1 MSDTYYE
8 YTFEFYIGS
17 NLFYKA
23 SKLREELKNILKSN
37 HSESITR
44 INQITREK
52 EEIKLENDEVP
63 KRPLYSFSI
72 GLIEN
77 KKNDEDNNDE
87 GNKDKKRSPSKEK
100 RGLVKLTLRT
110 LKELDDSEK
119 NEIKEEMKFKA
130 EINKRKKNNRYQEL
144 NKNRLDVIVESL
156 TIKEEVKDRICSI
169 KTSSPFYYDLTKINS
184 NKQKISKKWRR
195 GERVE
200 IELPTKEE
208 LEEKI
213 EKSLIGRYG
222 LGKSNFKVIELDN
235 KFKRAY
241 ITYNKTNKYKKIKS
255 EPTEYKDKS
264 YLKILNLKYNELNNI
279 KGENQ
284 RKNYKKNL
292 LKTNIHG
299 VAKFKIKFMNVP
311 PEIMTKIMVQGLG
324 GKAGIGMGFLWREE
338 E

>member
-37 HSESITR
+37 HSESITK
-44 INQITREK
+44 INQITGEK
-52 EEIKLENDEVP
+52 EEIKLKNDQVP

-77 KKNDEDNNDE
+77 KKNDKN
-87 GNKDKKRSPSKEK
+87 NKDKKINPSKEK

-119 NEIKEEMKFKA
+119 NEIKKGMKFKA
-130 EINKRKKNNRYQEL
+130 EINKRKKNNQYQEL
-144 NKNRLDVIVESL
+144 YKNRLDVIMESS
-156 TIKEEVKDRICSI
+156 TIKDEVKDRICSI

-184 NKQKISKKWRR
+184 NKPKTSKRWEK
-195 GERVE
+195 VE
-200 IELPTKEE
+200 NNNNFELPTKEE

-222 LGKSNFKVIELDN
+222 LEKSNFNIIEFDS
-235 KFKRAY
+235 KKSAY

-255 EPTEYKDKS
+255 EPTKYKNEL
-264 YLKILNLKYNELNNI
+264 YLEILNSKCEKLNSI

-284 RKNYKKNL
+284 KENYKKNL

-299 VAKFKIKFMNVP
+299 VAKFKVKFMNVP

>member
-1 MSDTYYE
+1 
-8 YTFEFYIGS
+8 
-17 NLFYKA
+17 
-23 SKLREELKNILKSN
+23 
-37 HSESITR
+37 
-44 INQITREK
+44 
-52 EEIKLENDEVP
+52 
-63 KRPLYSFSI
+63 
-72 GLIEN
+72 
-77 KKNDEDNNDE
+77 
-87 GNKDKKRSPSKEK
+87 
-100 RGLVKLTLRT
+100 
-110 LKELDDSEK
+110 
-119 NEIKEEMKFKA
+119 MKFKA

>member
-37 HSESITR
+37 HSESITK
-44 INQITREK
+44 INQITGEK

-77 KKNDEDNNDE
+77 KKNDKN
-87 GNKDKKRSPSKEK
+87 NKDKKINPSKEK

-119 NEIKEEMKFKA
+119 NEIKEEMKFNANIK
-130 EINKRKKNNRYQEL
+130 KRERNRNYLVL

-222 LGKSNFKVIELDN
+222 LGKSNFKVIQSDN
-235 KFKRAY
+235 KFEKAY

-255 EPTEYKDKS
+255 EPTEYKDDS

-299 VAKFKIKFMNVP
+299 VAKFKVKFMNVP

>member
-37 HSESITR
+37 HSESITK
-44 INQITREK
+44 INQITGEK
-52 EEIKLENDEVP
+52 EEIKLKNDQDP
-63 KRPLYSFSI
+63 KRPLYSFAI

-77 KKNDEDNNDE
+77 KKNDEND
-87 GNKDKKRSPSKEK
+87 KDKKINPSKEK

-119 NEIKEEMKFKA
+119 NEIKKGMKFKA
-130 EINKRKKNNRYQEL
+130 EINKRKKNNQYQEL
-144 NKNRLDVIVESL
+144 YKNRLDVIMESS
-156 TIKEEVKDRICSI
+156 TIKDEVKDRICSI

-184 NKQKISKKWRR
+184 NKPKTSKRWEK
-195 GERVE
+195 VE
-200 IELPTKEE
+200 NNSDFELPTKEE

-222 LGKSNFKVIELDN
+222 LEKSNFNIIEFDS
-235 KFKRAY
+235 KKSAY

-255 EPTEYKDKS
+255 EPTKYKNEL
-264 YLKILNLKYNELNNI
+264 YLEILNSKCEKLNSI

-284 RKNYKKNL
+284 KENYKKNL

-299 VAKFKIKFMNVP
+299 VAKFKVKFMNVP

>member
-37 HSESITR
+37 HSESITK
-44 INQITREK
+44 INQITGEK
-52 EEIKLENDEVP
+52 EEIKLKNDQDP
-63 KRPLYSFSI
+63 KRPLYSFAI

-77 KKNDEDNNDE
+77 KKNDKN
-87 GNKDKKRSPSKEK
+87 NKDKKINPSKEK

-130 EINKRKKNNRYQEL
+130 EINKRKKNNQYQEL
-144 NKNRLDVIVESL
+144 YKNRLDVIMESS
-156 TIKEEVKDRICSI
+156 TIKDEVKDRICSI

-184 NKQKISKKWRR
+184 NKPKTSKRWEK
-195 GERVE
+195 VE
-200 IELPTKEE
+200 NNSDFELPTKEE

-222 LGKSNFKVIELDN
+222 LEKSNFNIIEFDS
-235 KFKRAY
+235 KKSAY

-255 EPTEYKDKS
+255 EPTKYKNEL
-264 YLKILNLKYNELNNI
+264 YLEILNSKCEKLNSI

-284 RKNYKKNL
+284 KENYKKNL

-299 VAKFKIKFMNVP
+299 VAKFKVKFMSVP

>member
-37 HSESITR
+37 HSESITK
-44 INQITREK
+44 INQITGEK
-52 EEIKLENDEVP
+52 EEIELKNDQVP

-77 KKNDEDNNDE
+77 KKNDKN
-87 GNKDKKRSPSKEK
+87 NKDKKINPSKEK

-119 NEIKEEMKFKA
+119 NEIKEEMKFNANIK
-130 EINKRKKNNRYQEL
+130 KRERNRNYLVL

-222 LGKSNFKVIELDN
+222 LGKSNFKVIQSDN
-235 KFKRAY
+235 KFEKAY

-255 EPTEYKDKS
+255 EPTEYKDDS

-299 VAKFKIKFMNVP
+299 VAKFKVKFMSVP

>member
-1 MSDTYYE
+1 M
-8 YTFEFYIGS
+8 
-17 NLFYKA
+17 
-23 SKLREELKNILKSN
+23 
-37 HSESITR
+37 
-44 INQITREK
+44 
-52 EEIKLENDEVP
+52 
-63 KRPLYSFSI
+63 
-72 GLIEN
+72 
-77 KKNDEDNNDE
+77 
-87 GNKDKKRSPSKEK
+87 
-100 RGLVKLTLRT
+100 
-110 LKELDDSEK
+110 
-119 NEIKEEMKFKA
+119 
-130 EINKRKKNNRYQEL
+130 EINKRKKNNQYQEL
-144 NKNRLDVIVESL
+144 YKNRLDVIMESS
-156 TIKEEVKDRICSI
+156 TIKDEVKDRICSI

-222 LGKSNFKVIELDN
+222 LGKSNFKVIQSDN
-235 KFKRAY
+235 KFEKAY

-255 EPTEYKDKS
+255 EPTKYKNEL
-264 YLKILNLKYNELNNI
+264 YLEILNSKCEKLNSI

-284 RKNYKKNL
+284 KENYKKNL

-299 VAKFKIKFMNVP
+299 VAKFKVKFMNVP

>member
-37 HSESITR
+37 HSESITK
-44 INQITREK
+44 INQITGEK
-52 EEIKLENDEVP
+52 EEIKLKNDQDP
-63 KRPLYSFSI
+63 KRPLYSFAI

-77 KKNDEDNNDE
+77 KKNDEND
-87 GNKDKKRSPSKEK
+87 KDKKINPSKEK

-119 NEIKEEMKFKA
+119 NEIKKEMKFKA

-144 NKNRLDVIVESL
+144 YKNRLDVIVESL

-184 NKQKISKKWRR
+184 NKPKTSKRWEK
-195 GERVE
+195 VE
-200 IELPTKEE
+200 NNSDFELPTKEE

-222 LGKSNFKVIELDN
+222 LEKSNFNIIEFDS
-235 KFKRAY
+235 KKSAY

-255 EPTEYKDKS
+255 EPTKYKNKL
-264 YLKILNLKYNELNNI
+264 YLEILNSKCEKLNSI

-284 RKNYKKNL
+284 KENYKKNL

-299 VAKFKIKFMNVP
+299 VAKFKVKFMNVP

>member
-37 HSESITR
+37 HSESITK
-44 INQITREK
+44 INQITGEK
-52 EEIKLENDEVP
+52 EEIKLKNDQDP
-63 KRPLYSFSI
+63 KRPLYSFAI

-77 KKNDEDNNDE
+77 KKNDEND
-87 GNKDKKRSPSKEK
+87 KDKKINPSKEK

-119 NEIKEEMKFKA
+119 NEIKKGMKFKA
-130 EINKRKKNNRYQEL
+130 EINKRKKNNQYQEL
-144 NKNRLDVIVESL
+144 YKNRLDVIMESS

-184 NKQKISKKWRR
+184 NKPKTSKRWEK
-195 GERVE
+195 VE
-200 IELPTKEE
+200 NNSDFELPTKEE

-222 LGKSNFKVIELDN
+222 LEKSNFNIIEFDS
-235 KFKRAY
+235 KKSAY

-255 EPTEYKDKS
+255 EPTKYKNEL
-264 YLKILNLKYNELNNI
+264 YLEILNSKCEKLNSI

-284 RKNYKKNL
+284 KENYKKNL

-299 VAKFKIKFMNVP
+299 VAKFKVKFMNVP

>member
-37 HSESITR
+37 HSESITK
-44 INQITREK
+44 INQITGEK
-52 EEIKLENDEVP
+52 EEIKLKNDQDP
-63 KRPLYSFSI
+63 KRPLYSFAI

-77 KKNDEDNNDE
+77 KKNDKN
-87 GNKDKKRSPSKEK
+87 NKDKKINPSKEK

-119 NEIKEEMKFKA
+119 IEIKEEMKFNANIK
-130 EINKRKKNNRYQEL
+130 KRERNRNYLVL

-184 NKQKISKKWRR
+184 NKPKTSKRWEK
-195 GERVE
+195 VE
-200 IELPTKEE
+200 NNSDFELPTKEE

-222 LGKSNFKVIELDN
+222 LEKSNFNIIEFDS
-235 KFKRAY
+235 KKSAY

-255 EPTEYKDKS
+255 EPTKYKNEL
-264 YLKILNLKYNELNNI
+264 YLEILNSKCEKLNSI

-284 RKNYKKNL
+284 KENYKKNL

-299 VAKFKIKFMNVP
+299 VAKFKVKFMNVP

>member
-37 HSESITR
+37 HSESITK
-44 INQITREK
+44 INQITGEK

-77 KKNDEDNNDE
+77 KKNDKN
-87 GNKDKKRSPSKEK
+87 NKDKKINPSKEK

-119 NEIKEEMKFKA
+119 NEIKEEMKFNANIK
-130 EINKRKKNNRYQEL
+130 KRERNRNYLVL

-184 NKQKISKKWRR
+184 NKPKTSKRWEK
-195 GERVE
+195 VE
-200 IELPTKEE
+200 NNSDFELPTKEE

-222 LGKSNFKVIELDN
+222 LEKSNFNIIEFDS
-235 KFKRAY
+235 KKSAY

-255 EPTEYKDKS
+255 EPTKYKNEL
-264 YLKILNLKYNELNNI
+264 YLEILNSKCEKLNSI

-284 RKNYKKNL
+284 KENYKKNL

-299 VAKFKIKFMNVP
+299 VAKFKVKFMNVP

>member
-37 HSESITR
+37 HSESITK
-44 INQITREK
+44 INQITGEK
-52 EEIKLENDEVP
+52 EEIKLKNDQDP
-63 KRPLYSFSI
+63 KRPLYSFAI

-77 KKNDEDNNDE
+77 KKNDKN
-87 GNKDKKRSPSKEK
+87 NKDKKINPSKEK

-119 NEIKEEMKFKA
+119 NEIKKGMKFKA
-130 EINKRKKNNRYQEL
+130 EINKRKKNNQYQEL
-144 NKNRLDVIVESL
+144 YKNRLDVIMESS
-156 TIKEEVKDRICSI
+156 TIKDEVKDRICSI

-222 LGKSNFKVIELDN
+222 LGKSNFKVIQSDN
-235 KFKRAY
+235 KFEKAY
-241 ITYNKTNKYKKIKS
+241 ITYNKTNKYKKIES
-255 EPTEYKDKS
+255 EPTEYKDDS

-299 VAKFKIKFMNVP
+299 VAKFKVKFMNVP

>member
-37 HSESITR
+37 HSESITK
-44 INQITREK
+44 INQITGEK
-52 EEIKLENDEVP
+52 EEIELKNDQVP

-77 KKNDEDNNDE
+77 KKNDKN
-87 GNKDKKRSPSKEK
+87 NKDKKINPSKEK

-119 NEIKEEMKFKA
+119 NEIKEEMKFNANIK
-130 EINKRKKNNRYQEL
+130 KRERNRNYLVL

-222 LGKSNFKVIELDN
+222 LGKSNFKVIQSDN
-235 KFKRAY
+235 KFEKAY
-241 ITYNKTNKYKKIKS
+241 ITYNKTNKYKKIES
-255 EPTEYKDKS
+255 EPTEYKDDS

-299 VAKFKIKFMNVP
+299 VAKFKVKFMSVP

>member
-1 MSDTYYE
+1 MK
-8 YTFEFYIGS
+8 F
-17 NLFYKA
+17 NA
-23 SKLREELKNILKSN
+23 NI
-37 HSESITR
+37 
-44 INQITREK
+44 
-52 EEIKLENDEVP
+52 
-63 KRPLYSFSI
+63 
-72 GLIEN
+72 
-77 KKNDEDNNDE
+77 
-87 GNKDKKRSPSKEK
+87 KKRE
-100 RGLVKLTLRT
+100 RNRNYLV
-110 LKELDDSEK
+110 
-119 NEIKEEMKFKA
+119 
-130 EINKRKKNNRYQEL
+130 L

-222 LGKSNFKVIELDN
+222 LGKSNFKVIQSDN
-235 KFKRAY
+235 KFEKAY
-241 ITYNKTNKYKKIKS
+241 ITYNKTNKYKKIES
-255 EPTEYKDKS
+255 EPTEYKDDS

-299 VAKFKIKFMNVP
+299 VAKFKVKFMSVP

>member
-87 GNKDKKRSPSKEK
+87 GNKDKKRSLSKEK

-119 NEIKEEMKFKA
+119 NEIKKEMKFKA

-169 KTSSPFYYDLTKINS
+169 KTSSPFYYDLTKIIVI
-184 NKQKISKKWRR
+184 NKK
-195 GERVE
+195 
-200 IELPTKEE
+200 
-208 LEEKI
+208 
-213 EKSLIGRYG
+213 
-222 LGKSNFKVIELDN
+222 
-235 KFKRAY
+235 
-241 ITYNKTNKYKKIKS
+241 
-255 EPTEYKDKS
+255 
-264 YLKILNLKYNELNNI
+264 YLKNGEEVKELKLNFL
-279 KGENQ
+279 Q
-284 RKNYKKNL
+284 KKNW
-292 LKTNIHG
+292 K
-299 VAKFKIKFMNVP
+299 KK
-311 PEIMTKIMVQGLG
+311 
-324 GKAGIGMGFLWREE
+324 
-338 E
+338 

>member
-37 HSESITR
+37 HSESITK
-44 INQITREK
+44 INQITGEK
-52 EEIKLENDEVP
+52 EEIKLKNDQDP
-63 KRPLYSFSI
+63 KRPLYSFAI

-77 KKNDEDNNDE
+77 KKNDKN
-87 GNKDKKRSPSKEK
+87 NKDKKINPSKEK

-119 NEIKEEMKFKA
+119 NEIKEEMKFNANIK
-130 EINKRKKNNRYQEL
+130 KRERNRNYLVL

-195 GERVE
+195 GERDE

-222 LGKSNFKVIELDN
+222 LGKSNFKVIQSDN
-235 KFKRAY
+235 KFEKAY
-241 ITYNKTNKYKKIKS
+241 ITYNKTNKYKKIES
-255 EPTEYKDKS
+255 EPTEYKDDS

-299 VAKFKIKFMNVP
+299 VAKFKVKFMSVP

>member
-37 HSESITR
+37 HSESITK
-44 INQITREK
+44 INQITGEK

-77 KKNDEDNNDE
+77 KKNDEND
-87 GNKDKKRSPSKEK
+87 KDKKINPSKEK

-119 NEIKEEMKFKA
+119 NEIKKGMKFKA
-130 EINKRKKNNRYQEL
+130 EINKRKKNNQYQEL
-144 NKNRLDVIVESL
+144 YKNRLDVIMESS
-156 TIKEEVKDRICSI
+156 TIKDEVKDRICSI

-222 LGKSNFKVIELDN
+222 LEKSNFNIIEFDS
-235 KFKRAY
+235 KKSAY

-255 EPTEYKDKS
+255 EPTKYKNKL
-264 YLKILNLKYNELNNI
+264 YLEILNSKCEKLNSI

-284 RKNYKKNL
+284 KENYKKNL

-299 VAKFKIKFMNVP
+299 VAKFKVKFMSVP

>member
-37 HSESITR
+37 HSESITK
-44 INQITREK
+44 INQITGEK
-52 EEIKLENDEVP
+52 EEIKLKNDQDP
-63 KRPLYSFSI
+63 KRPLYSFAI

-77 KKNDEDNNDE
+77 KKNDEND
-87 GNKDKKRSPSKEK
+87 KDKKINPSKEK

-119 NEIKEEMKFKA
+119 NEIKEEMKFNANIK
-130 EINKRKKNNRYQEL
+130 KRERNRNYLVL

-222 LGKSNFKVIELDN
+222 LGKSNFKVIQSDN
-235 KFKRAY
+235 KFEKAY
-241 ITYNKTNKYKKIKS
+241 ITYNKTNKYKKIES
-255 EPTEYKDKS
+255 EPTEYKDDS
-264 YLKILNLKYNELNNI
+264 YLKILNLKYKKLNSI

-284 RKNYKKNL
+284 KENYKKNL

-299 VAKFKIKFMNVP
+299 VAKFKVKFMNVP

>member
-1 MSDTYYE
+1 
-8 YTFEFYIGS
+8 
-17 NLFYKA
+17 
-23 SKLREELKNILKSN
+23 
-37 HSESITR
+37 
-44 INQITREK
+44 
-52 EEIKLENDEVP
+52 
-63 KRPLYSFSI
+63 
-72 GLIEN
+72 
-77 KKNDEDNNDE
+77 
-87 GNKDKKRSPSKEK
+87 
-100 RGLVKLTLRT
+100 
-110 LKELDDSEK
+110 
-119 NEIKEEMKFKA
+119 MKFKA

-241 ITYNKTNKYKKIKS
+241 ITYNKTNKYKKIES
-255 EPTEYKDKS
+255 EPTEYKDDS

-324 GKAGIGMGFLWREE
+324 GKVGIGMGFLWREE

>member
-37 HSESITR
+37 HSESITK
-44 INQITREK
+44 INQITGEK
-52 EEIKLENDEVP
+52 EEIKLKNDQDP
-63 KRPLYSFSI
+63 KRPLYSFAI

-77 KKNDEDNNDE
+77 KKNDEND
-87 GNKDKKRSPSKEK
+87 KDKKINPTKEK

-119 NEIKEEMKFKA
+119 NEIKKGMKFKA
-130 EINKRKKNNRYQEL
+130 EINKRKKNNQYQEL
-144 NKNRLDVIVESL
+144 YKNRLDVIMESS
-156 TIKEEVKDRICSI
+156 TIKDEVKDRICSI

-184 NKQKISKKWRR
+184 NKPKTSKRWEK
-195 GERVE
+195 VE
-200 IELPTKEE
+200 NNSDFELPTKEE

-222 LGKSNFKVIELDN
+222 LEKSNFNIIEFDS
-235 KFKRAY
+235 KKSAY

-255 EPTEYKDKS
+255 EPTKYKNEL
-264 YLKILNLKYNELNNI
+264 YLEILNSKCEKLNSI

-284 RKNYKKNL
+284 KENYKKNL

-299 VAKFKIKFMNVP
+299 VAKFKVKFMNVP

>member
-37 HSESITR
+37 HSESITK
-44 INQITREK
+44 INQITGEK
-52 EEIKLENDEVP
+52 EEIKLKNDQDP
-63 KRPLYSFSI
+63 KRPLYSFAI

-77 KKNDEDNNDE
+77 KKNDEND
-87 GNKDKKRSPSKEK
+87 KDKKINPSKEK

-119 NEIKEEMKFKA
+119 NEIKKGMNVKA
-130 EINKRKKNNRYQEL
+130 EINKRKKNNQYQEL
-144 NKNRLDVIVESL
+144 YKNRLDVIMESS
-156 TIKEEVKDRICSI
+156 TIKDEVKDRICSI

-184 NKQKISKKWRR
+184 NKPKTSKRWEK
-195 GERVE
+195 VE
-200 IELPTKEE
+200 NNSDFELPTKEE

-222 LGKSNFKVIELDN
+222 LEKSNFNIIEFDS
-235 KFKRAY
+235 KKSAY

-255 EPTEYKDKS
+255 EPTKYKNEL
-264 YLKILNLKYNELNNI
+264 YLEILNSKCEKLNSI

-284 RKNYKKNL
+284 KENYKKNL

-299 VAKFKIKFMNVP
+299 VAKFKVKFMNVP

>member
-37 HSESITR
+37 HSESITK
-44 INQITREK
+44 INQITGEK
-52 EEIKLENDEVP
+52 EEIKLKNDQDP
-63 KRPLYSFSI
+63 KRPLYSFAI

-77 KKNDEDNNDE
+77 KKNDKN
-87 GNKDKKRSPSKEK
+87 NKDKKINPSKEK

-119 NEIKEEMKFKA
+119 NEIKKGMKFKA
-130 EINKRKKNNRYQEL
+130 EINKRKKNNQYQEL
-144 NKNRLDVIVESL
+144 YKNRLDVIMESS
-156 TIKEEVKDRICSI
+156 TIKDEVKDRICSI

-222 LGKSNFKVIELDN
+222 LGKSNFKVIQSDN
-235 KFKRAY
+235 KFEKAY
-241 ITYNKTNKYKKIKS
+241 ITYNKTNKYKKIES
-255 EPTEYKDKS
+255 EPTEYKDDS

-284 RKNYKKNL
+284 KENYKKNL

-299 VAKFKIKFMNVP
+299 VAKFKVKFMNVP

>member
-37 HSESITR
+37 HSESITK
-44 INQITREK
+44 INQITGEK
-52 EEIKLENDEVP
+52 EEIKLKNDQDP
-63 KRPLYSFSI
+63 KRPLYSFAI

-77 KKNDEDNNDE
+77 KKNDEND
-87 GNKDKKRSPSKEK
+87 KDKKINPSKEK

-119 NEIKEEMKFKA
+119 NEIKKGMKFKA
-130 EINKRKKNNRYQEL
+130 EINKRKKNNQYQEL
-144 NKNRLDVIVESL
+144 YKNRLDVIMESS
-156 TIKEEVKDRICSI
+156 TIKDEVKDRICSI

-184 NKQKISKKWRR
+184 NKPKTSKRWEK
-195 GERVE
+195 VE
-200 IELPTKEE
+200 NNSDFELPTKEE

-222 LGKSNFKVIELDN
+222 LEKSNFNIIEFDS
-235 KFKRAY
+235 KKSAY

-255 EPTEYKDKS
+255 EPTKYKNKL
-264 YLKILNLKYNELNNI
+264 YLEILNSKCEKLNSI

-284 RKNYKKNL
+284 KENYKKNL

-299 VAKFKIKFMNVP
+299 VAKFKVKFMNVP

>member
-37 HSESITR
+37 HSESITK
-44 INQITREK
+44 INQITGEK
-52 EEIKLENDEVP
+52 EEIKLKNDQDP
-63 KRPLYSFSI
+63 KRPLYSFAI

-77 KKNDEDNNDE
+77 KKNDKN
-87 GNKDKKRSPSKEK
+87 NKDKKINPSKEK

-119 NEIKEEMKFKA
+119 NEIKEEMKFNANIK
-130 EINKRKKNNRYQEL
+130 KRERNRNYLVL

-222 LGKSNFKVIELDN
+222 LGKSNFKVIQSDN
-235 KFKRAY
+235 KFEKAY
-241 ITYNKTNKYKKIKS
+241 ITYNKTNKYKKIES
-255 EPTEYKDKS
+255 EPTEYKDDS

-299 VAKFKIKFMNVP
+299 VAKFKVKFMSVP